1 MEKPELKKLITA
13 CIKLAKEAVAEDT
26 GTNFDRAEAVPRIA
40 SVLLEQTLRGNI
52 NREVM
57 LKD

>member
-1 MEKPELKKLITA
+1 MEKPELKKLIAA

-26 GTNFDRAEAVPRIA
+26 GTNFDRAGAVPKIA
-40 SVLLEQTLRGNI
+40 SVLLEQTLCGNI
-52 NREVM
+52 NREIM